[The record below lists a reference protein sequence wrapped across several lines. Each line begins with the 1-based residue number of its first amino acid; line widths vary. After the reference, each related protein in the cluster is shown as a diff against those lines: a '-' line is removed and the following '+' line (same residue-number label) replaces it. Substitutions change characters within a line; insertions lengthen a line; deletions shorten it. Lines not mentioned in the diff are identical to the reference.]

1 MYYINKCSKKMW
13 KLYEYNYDVVRDF
26 LFVIEIFEC
35 FVKMNR
41 NQWIYDNIIFEEVDM
56 NDKNEDEVGVNEEH
70 VDCSDVFNTS
80 HVLIWFIVIKIIK
93 WMLIEV

>member
-13 KLYEYNYDVVRDF
+13 KLYEYNYDMVRDF

-41 NQWIYDNIIFEEVDM
+41 NQWIYDNIIFEEVYM
-56 NDKNEDEVGVNEEH
+56 NDQNEDEGGVNEEH
-70 VDCSDVFNTS
+70 FDCSYAFNTS
-80 HVLIWFIVIKIIK
+80 
-93 WMLIEV
+93 

>member
-1 MYYINKCSKKMW
+1 MNNAVKNAKIIW
-13 KLYEYNYDVVRDF
+13 LYDYGVVRGF